1 VLFFLPI
8 TLPGLFLGLSLLVMF
23 NRIHL
28 TLSLYTVGAAHWI
41 YVLPYFVLIA
51 LQAFASMDPEMEEV
65 ARDLGASSWRIFWG
79 VTIPQIWPLLLGA
92 TALAFALSFDEFII
106 TFFVIGPD
114 GTLPLYIWSALRRSV
129 DPSINVVSTL
139 LLALSL
145 VLWVIAFVTMVR
157 RESHRRVAVEAELT

>member
-1 VLFFLPI
+1 
-8 TLPGLFLGLSLLVMF
+8 
-23 NRIHL
+23 
-28 TLSLYTVGAAHWI
+28 
-41 YVLPYFVLIA
+41 
-51 LQAFASMDPEMEEV
+51 
-65 ARDLGASSWRIFWG
+65 
-79 VTIPQIWPLLLGA
+79 LLGA

-145 VLWVIAFVTMVR
+145 VLWVFAFVAMFR
-157 RESHRRVAVEAELT
+157 RESHRRVAVEAGLL